1 MELAGSSAEDSIAY
15 LKVYTNRSANPFE
28 EGWYRRNS
36 SYSADSKGGPLS
48 LTTWVGRPYLAKILR
63 MALMVESA
71 VVVLDGTN
79 HFRPLRVGVDHVEV
93 MFCLMGG
100 KIYVNTLPWSCRPRP
115 WKKR

>member
-1 MELAGSSAEDSIAY
+1 M
-15 LKVYTNRSANPFE
+15 PF
-28 EGWYRRNS
+28 YRRNS

-48 LTTWVGRPYLAKILR
+48 LTTWVGRPYLGKILR
-63 MALMVESA
+63 MALMLESA
-71 VVVLDGTN
+71 DVVLDGTN